1 VFELSSGEPARPK
14 RGINVNRF
22 IFGLCLLFVACH
34 KDVPSTAA
42 STQQPQTAA
51 GPQNVHVEDA
61 SGQPLYG
68 IKWRDD
74 GAELQNA
81 QGQDTLRFKLNEDRL
96 KIRTATDE
104 VLGYVTGG
112 ADNLKI
118 KDAAKAVLFELKRQ
132 DDGDYKVVDG
142 ADVLLYKLKV
152 KEGAVKVVNA
162 AEVVLYKAKLRET
175 KVVLRTEDDKDL
187 LTAKHS
193 QSTLA
198 ASVLGLDKLTELQR
212 QALFV
217 RMTELKLP

>member
-1 VFELSSGEPARPK
+1 MK
-14 RGINVNRF
+14 RFVV
-22 IFGLCLLFVACH
+22 GLCLLVVACR
-34 KDVPSTAA
+34 KEVPSTVA
-42 STQQPQTAA
+42 SAQQPQVIPSTL
-51 GPQNVHVEDA
+51 QNVHVEDA

-81 QGQDTLRFKLNEDRL
+81 QGQDTLRFKLDKDRL
-96 KIRTATDE
+96 KIRTTTEE

-112 ADNLKI
+112 IDNLKV

-142 ADVLLYKLKV
+142 ADVLLYKLKS
-152 KEGAVKVVNA
+152 KQGAVKVVDA
-162 AEVVLYKAKLRET
+162 GESVLYKAKLREA

-198 ASVLGLDKLTELQR
+198 ASVLGLTKLTELQR